1 MLETEEVVAEP
12 GPCGRWCVAAG
23 APSPH
28 RATDER
34 QRWRRHPMSRLGLG
48 VCVGDS
54 SPAVVEEFG
63 GWWGTSGG
71 FMMRWGSEAGDG
83 RCRRGGRESSTDED
97 KFDGEGVTRGRA
109 LTGKK
114 RFTRG

>member
-12 GPCGRWCVAAG
+12 GPCGRWCAAAG
-23 APSPH
+23 ASSPH

-54 SPAVVEEFG
+54 SPA
-63 GWWGTSGG
+63 
-71 FMMRWGSEAGDG
+71 
-83 RCRRGGRESSTDED
+83 GGRGVWGVVGDQRWVHDEV
-97 KFDGEGVTRGRA
+97 GQ
-109 LTGKK
+109 
-114 RFTRG
+114 